1 MGETVTLTYTVQVDD
16 HHGGVVSQP
25 VTITITGTNDTPV
38 ITSATSNAFS
48 ELPGTNN
55 AATDTVSGTIS
66 FTDVDLSD
74 RPTVTAPFA
83 SYNYIAADGHTA
95 LTLTAGQQSALE
107 TALAIV
113 PAAGNTDNG
122 SASWT
127 YSVADKALDFLA
139 QNETLTLTYT
149 ATVNDHHGGVV
160 TQPITITIT
169 GTIDAPTLTL
179 ASNTLHVNEENSI
192 ALNISAADVDTHA
205 SLSVTIAGVPSDAT
219 LTSATDQAGISY
231 NSVTHTWTVAAA
243 ALSDLK
249 LNAGEDGPPAT
260 LTVTAHNQE
269 GAATADSA
277 AQTISLT
284 VEPVPEAPVLGGATS
299 ATVTMGGLVTLGVT
313 ETKFDADDTL
323 GNVTITGLPHDLAD
337 FSGGS
342 LHGEAA
348 APGPARRRS
357 SRR

>member
-1 MGETVTLTYTVQVDD
+1 MTFTDVDLSDTHAVTVTGVSTAGVTTGLPNTPTLLSWLSLGALTDTTGTGIGGSDAWTFSAQDKSFDYLAVGETVTLTYTVQVDD

-83 SYNYIAADGHTA
+83 SYSYIAADGHTA

-107 TALAIV
+107 TALTIV

-127 YSVADKALDFLA
+127 YSVADRALDFLA

-160 TQPITITIT
+160 PTPIT
-169 GTIDAPTLTL
+169 
-179 ASNTLHVNEENSI
+179 
-192 ALNISAADVDTHA
+192 
-205 SLSVTIAGVPSDAT
+205 VTIPGTRRAGSEQCGGDCI
-219 LTSATDQAGISY
+219 L
-231 NSVTHTWTVAAA
+231 H
-243 ALSDLK
+243 
-249 LNAGEDGPPAT
+249 
-260 LTVTAHNQE
+260 
-269 GAATADSA
+269 GA
-277 AQTISLT
+277 Q
-284 VEPVPEAPVLGGATS
+284 
-299 ATVTMGGLVTLGVT
+299 
-313 ETKFDADDTL
+313 
-323 GNVTITGLPHDLAD
+323 
-337 FSGGS
+337 SGGDAVVWGDGERRRQYDAG
-342 LHGEAA
+342 LGDGLDHGRVPVRGHAGGDDGGYRHHGELRT
-348 APGPARRRS
+348 RRRGCC
-357 SRR
+357 R